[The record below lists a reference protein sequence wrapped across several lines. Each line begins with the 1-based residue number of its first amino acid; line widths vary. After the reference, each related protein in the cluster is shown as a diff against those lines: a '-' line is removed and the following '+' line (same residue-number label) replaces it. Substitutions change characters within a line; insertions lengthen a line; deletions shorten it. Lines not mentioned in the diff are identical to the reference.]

1 MNQIRKIDPK
11 DLYDINIANF
21 YNYVAEIMDDFHY
34 AFHISIREIPNKT
47 RCEIWKHKRSDD
59 EALVWVEVV
68 KESKDVAS
76 DTVVEVL
83 RVMNDNNLTKLF
95 FFTNGSLKDGDR
107 QILDDEGHFIFT
119 TDEII
124 ETLIALDKKKI
135 PKKKYVRKQVKIPS
149 GFVLIRNYL
158 RSRELPKEKNVIR
171 INLIKDIVDKY
182 ISLYEPIKNII
193 SNIKNYDEIP
203 DDIKERLKREQFKL
217 LPNLIVISTYSF
229 MDKFQYLKVDLFN
242 YVKLLIMYIG
252 AIIEYEP
259 MEDVEKYKSEIE
271 EYLDRFS
278 KIEEEIDQYKKEYI
292 DENKRLSVRLLVSSV
307 LFIIIFL
314 ILLIMLVVKG

>member
-1 MNQIRKIDPK
+1 MSQIRKINPK

-34 AFHISIREIPNKT
+34 AFHVSIREIPNKT
-47 RCEIWKHKRSDD
+47 RCEIWKHKKSDE

-76 DTVVEVL
+76 DIVVEVL
-83 RVMNDNNLTKLF
+83 RIMNDNNLTKLF
-95 FFTNGSLKDGDR
+95 FFTNGSLRDDDR

-135 PKKKYVRKQVKIPS
+135 PKKKVVRKRVKVPS
-149 GFVLIRNYL
+149 GFVLIKNYL

-171 INLIKDIVDKY
+171 INLIKDIVY
-182 ISLYEPIKNII
+182 RYVSLYEPIKEMI
-193 SNIKNYDEIP
+193 SNIKDFDEIP
-203 DDIKERLKREQFKL
+203 DDTKERLKKEQFKL
-217 LPNLIVISTYSF
+217 LPNLVVISTYSF

-252 AIIEYEP
+252 AIIEYEL
-259 MEDVEKYKSEIE
+259 MEDVEKYRKEIE
-271 EYLDRFS
+271 KYLDKFN
-278 KIEEEIDQYKKEYI
+278 KIEEEIEQYKREYI
-292 DENKRLSVRLLVSSV
+292 DENKRLSMKLLVSSA
-307 LFIIIFL
+307 LFIIIFF
-314 ILLIMLVVKG
+314 ILLIILVVK